1 LKPGCSESSIRNAG
15 DSPDSH
21 DLTSG
26 PVAIPT
32 GTNGNLT
39 SGNRARTPP
48 GTTMIR
54 VDGLHKR
61 FGQTVAVDD
70 VSLRV
75 ETGETFGLLGPNGAG
90 KSTTLQLMMG
100 ILTPDR
106 GSVTFADN
114 RNPREL
120 TTRHKLGFAP
130 QQLSLYE
137 ALTGWENLRFF
148 SRMYGL
154 YGEQQQRQMNWALEM
169 TGLLDRAKDPVK
181 TYSGG
186 MKRRLN
192 LALAVVHDPPLILLD
207 EPTVGVDP
215 QSRHH
220 LFENIEQLQNKGRTI
235 VYTTHYMEAAQRLC
249 DRIAII
255 DQGRVLAL
263 DTVDALVTR
272 YGGSSQVSVEL
283 VEAAPT
289 PTVLPER
296 LSVKQCG
303 HALQWET
310 ETPLAE
316 LELLSAAAISVR
328 SVEITRPN
336 LETVFLNLTGRKLRD

>member
-1 LKPGCSESSIRNAG
+1 
-15 DSPDSH
+15 
-21 DLTSG
+21 
-26 PVAIPT
+26 
-32 GTNGNLT
+32 
-39 SGNRARTPP
+39 
-48 GTTMIR
+48 MIC

-70 VSLRV
+70 VSLRI
-75 ETGETFGLLGPNGAG
+75 EAGETFGLLGPNGAG

-106 GSVTFADN
+106 GSVTFAQD
-114 RNPREL
+114 RNPREW
-120 TTRHKLGFAP
+120 TARRDLGFAP

-137 ALTGWENLRFF
+137 ELTGWENLRFF

-154 YGEQQQRQMNWALEM
+154 RGQQQLHQMNWALGM

-192 LALAVVHDPPLILLD
+192 LALAVVHDPQLILLD

-220 LFENIEQLQNKGRTI
+220 LFENIEQLHAKGRTI
-235 VYTTHYMEAAQRLC
+235 IYTTHYMDAAQRLC
-249 DRIAII
+249 DRIAIL

-263 DTVDALVTR
+263 DTVDALVTK
-272 YGGSSQVSVEL
+272 YGGCSKVSVEL
-283 VEAAPT
+283 ADASVARA
-289 PTVLPER
+289 VLPGK
-296 LSVKQCG
+296 LSVKQTG
-303 HALQWET
+303 HSLEWET
-310 ETPLAE
+310 ATPLAE
-316 LELLSAAAISVR
+316 LEALSAAAVAVR
-328 SVEITRPN
+328 SVEVTRPN